1 MSADVIDINGPREER
16 RFKEKE
22 SRLKELRDAFKAAR
36 LDAQAAKKK
45 AHSGAAAKTSAK
57 PSSSSK
63 KKGKK
68 PTR

>member
-1 MSADVIDINGPREER
+1 MSADVVDINVPREER

-22 SRLKELRDAFKAAR
+22 SRLKELRAAFKAAR
-36 LDAQAAKKK
+36 LDAKAAKKK
-45 AHSGAAAKTSAK
+45 AHSGAAVRTSTKTS
-57 PSSSSK
+57 SGSK

>member
-22 SRLKELRDAFKAAR
+22 SRLKQLRDAFKAAR

-45 AHSGAAAKTSAK
+45 AHSGAAARTSSKTS
-57 PSSSSK
+57 SGSK

>member
-22 SRLKELRDAFKAAR
+22 SRLKELRGAFKAAR

-45 AHSGAAAKTSAK
+45 AHSGAAGRTSSKTTSGN
-57 PSSSSK
+57 K

>member
-22 SRLKELRDAFKAAR
+22 ARLQELRDAFKTAR
-36 LDAQAAKKK
+36 LDAQAAKRK
-45 AHSGAAAKTSAK
+45 AHSGAVAKTSSKA
-57 PSSSSK
+57 SSASK

>member
-22 SRLKELRDAFKAAR
+22 SRLKQLRDAFKAAR
-36 LDAQAAKKK
+36 LDAQEAKKK
-45 AHSGAAAKTSAK
+45 AHSGEAARISSKTS
-57 PSSSSK
+57 SGNK

>member
-1 MSADVIDINGPREER
+1 MSADVIDISGPREER

-36 LDAQAAKKK
+36 LDALAAKRK
-45 AHSGAAAKTSAK
+45 AHSGAVAKTSSKA
-57 PSSSSK
+57 SSASK

>member
-1 MSADVIDINGPREER
+1 MSADVIEISGSREER
-16 RFKEKE
+16 QFKEKE
-22 SRLKELRDAFKAAR
+22 SRLKELRAAFKAAR

-45 AHSGAAAKTSAK
+45 AHSGAAAKSSTK
-57 PSSSSK
+57 PSSASK